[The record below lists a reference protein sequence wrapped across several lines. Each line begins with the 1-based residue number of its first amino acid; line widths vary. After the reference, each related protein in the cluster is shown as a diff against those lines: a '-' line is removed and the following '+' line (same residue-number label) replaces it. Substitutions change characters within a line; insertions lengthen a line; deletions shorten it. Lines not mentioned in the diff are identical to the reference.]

1 MAEETEKPEQLLE
14 EVRNNATQNDF
25 KMKNKVRE
33 MIQYGNPILRNFPK
47 SGKIRTCTANKECNV

>member
-33 MIQYGNPILRNFPK
+33 MIQYGNQK
-47 SGKIRTCTANKECNV
+47 SIIT

>member
-25 KMKNKVRE
+25 KIKTR
-33 MIQYGNPILRNFPK
+33 
-47 SGKIRTCTANKECNV
+47 